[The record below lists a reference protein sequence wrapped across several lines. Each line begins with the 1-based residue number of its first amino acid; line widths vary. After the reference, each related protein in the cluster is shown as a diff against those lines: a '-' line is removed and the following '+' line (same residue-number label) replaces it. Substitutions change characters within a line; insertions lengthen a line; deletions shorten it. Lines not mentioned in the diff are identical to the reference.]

1 MIRFSKVGLGV
12 PLDDDS
18 MDKRQNDKY
27 FMKEDIIQ
35 SLAVESDLSKN
46 LTISP
51 SQHLYQHMRPL
62 IIIIHCSVVLSSLF
76 RKGTHLRKRD
86 NRHNNCKWPIMQQ
99 LYSEVYL
106 LHSGHN

>member
-1 MIRFSKVGLGV
+1 MIRFSTAGLGV
-12 PLDDDS
+12 SLGNT
-18 MDKRQNDKY
+18 DKRQNDKY

-35 SLAVESDLSKN
+35 SLGVESDLSKN

-62 IIIIHCSVVLSSLF
+62 IIIIHFSVVLSSLF
-76 RKGTHLRKRD
+76 RKGTHLRKHD
-86 NRHNNCKWPIMQQ
+86 NRHNSCLRKWLIMQQ
-99 LYSEVYL
+99 LYPEVYL